1 MEHPLDGKVDDGV
14 GGLEIMSVEVVH
26 DYYFGSMK
34 MLLSICSV
42 DEFLE
47 VCQLIV
53 EALFEDE
60 ATFGPEVEEEVDDAE
75 IGEKSCAL
83 LEHLVVGLGM
93 ERGIV
98 VKLSFGRDEC
108 AQVGGLRQVESSD
121 IVGAC
126 GDLWREL

>member
-1 MEHPLDGKVDDGV
+1 
-14 GGLEIMSVEVVH
+14 
-26 DYYFGSMK
+26 

-53 EALFEDE
+53 KALFEDE
-60 ATFGPEVEEEVDDAE
+60 TTFGPEVEEEVDDAE

-98 VKLSFGRDEC
+98 VKLSFG
-108 AQVGGLRQVESSD
+108 
-121 IVGAC
+121 
-126 GDLWREL
+126 